1 MHPMKVAA
9 KLKEGDEIFGFKV
22 LHTPGHSPG
31 SICLFDP
38 KAKILI
44 SGDTVF
50 SDGVGRIDLPG
61 GSEADMEKSL
71 ERISQLKVEK
81 ILPGHGEP
89 ILKGADKAIKS
100 IMTSVDEDV

>member
-1 MHPMKVAA
+1 
-9 KLKEGDEIFGFKV
+9 
-22 LHTPGHSPG
+22 
-31 SICLFDP
+31 
-38 KAKILI
+38 
-44 SGDTVF
+44 
-50 SDGVGRIDLPG
+50 
-61 GSEADMEKSL
+61 MEKSL